1 MRIFVALG
9 LLLSLLACSGQ
20 SRTEQANRE
29 RYERFAA
36 QQLSQYRATLAM
48 GREDLA
54 LNFAEDLLNRFPGS
68 AAAKEVEAEVG
79 ALRAK
84 AQLAQTKQRLERL
97 WTYHAVPHDPGDGTV
112 YTAFLY
118 SQGASGT
125 SPAAEDEPRLRMV
138 IRRHPE
144 WGESVY
150 LLSDAGAYA
159 CSEPCPMRIAF
170 EDAEWMDV
178 AGTPADSGSAPALF
192 IERDFSSLLGD
203 FRTTQRFR
211 VEIPLAEG
219 PKEFVFEIGGLDA
232 ERLFAAKEG

>member
-1 MRIFVALG
+1 MRILVVLG

-20 SRTEQANRE
+20 SKTEQANRE

-68 AAAKEVEAEVG
+68 AAAKEVEAEIG
-79 ALRAK
+79 ALRGK
-84 AQLAQTKQRLERL
+84 AQAQQDKQRLEGL
-97 WTYHAVPHDPGDGTV
+97 WTYHAVPHESGEGTV

-118 SQGASGT
+118 SEGASGN

-159 CSEPCPMRIAF
+159 CGEPCPMRIAF
-170 EDAEWMDV
+170 DEGEWIDAS
-178 AGTPADSGSAPALF
+178 GTPADSGSAPALF

-203 FRTTQRFR
+203 FRSTRRFR
-211 VEIPLAEG
+211 VEIPLADG
-219 PKEFVFEIGGLDA
+219 SREFGFEIDGLDA
-232 ERLFAAKEG
+232 ERLFAAKVD